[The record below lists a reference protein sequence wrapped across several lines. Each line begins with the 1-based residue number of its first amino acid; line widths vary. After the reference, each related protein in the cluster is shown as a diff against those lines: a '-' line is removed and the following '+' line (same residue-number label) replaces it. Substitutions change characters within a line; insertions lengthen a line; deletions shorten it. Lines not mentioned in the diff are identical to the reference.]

1 MNHKLTQTRIPA
13 ALGCLFLISTLLVA
27 ATFQPVRAQSEA
39 KAEAKEQDKP
49 KDAKRNREIG
59 LRLLNEMKGRLKE
72 FYFDP
77 KYRGIDLDARFK
89 AAENRIKTLDYNW
102 QVFRVLAQVLLD
114 FNDSHTRLRVPPR
127 TDNFE
132 YGFSMQ
138 MIGDECYVVNVKKGS
153 DAEANGLKVGDQ
165 ILSIGKHMPTRL
177 NLWKITYVLYQLDP
191 INFIDLK
198 IKSVEGE
205 ERQLTVKAKT
215 MTAEEKKKER
225 EKRKKEEKEKPYKC
239 QEISAEVIA
248 CKLYTFLVEKSL
260 IDKMMK
266 EVGQRPKLILDLRGN
281 GGGYVS
287 VEEYLTGYLFDHNV
301 KIADMVQRTK
311 TEERIAK
318 SKKDKSYKGEL
329 VVLVDSRSA
338 SAAEMVARVVQI
350 ERRGKV
356 VGDVSSGA
364 VMTSIYVPFFSPAS
378 ALSSIIL
385 SYVGMSLTIGD
396 VIMSDGSRLEHTGV
410 IPNERVMP
418 TGLALAKKT
427 DPVLAHAASML
438 GAKLTPEK
446 AGQFYFLTAKP
457 EGEDDPDA
465 GDADN

>member
-1 MNHKLTQTRIPA
+1 MNYKLTLTRMYA
-13 ALGCLFLISTLLVA
+13 GLRCLFLISMLLVA
-27 ATFQPVRAQSEA
+27 ATFQPALAQSEA
-39 KAEAKEQDKP
+39 KEAGKP

-59 LRLLNEMKGRLKE
+59 LRLLNEMKEGLKE

-77 KYRGIDLDARFK
+77 NYRGIDLDARFK
-89 AAENRIKTLDYNW
+89 AAETRIKTLDYNW
-102 QVFRVLAQVLLD
+102 QIFRVLAQVLLD

-138 MIGDECYVVNVKKGS
+138 MIGDECYVVSVKKGS
-153 DAEANGLKVGDQ
+153 DAEAQGLKVGDQ
-165 ILSIGKHMPTRL
+165 ILSVGKYAPTRQ

-198 IKSVEGE
+198 IRGVDGTEK
-205 ERQLTVKAKT
+205 QLTVKAKT

-225 EKRKKEEKEKPYKC
+225 EKRKNEEKEKPFKC
-239 QEISAEVIA
+239 QEINAEVIA
-248 CKLYTFLVEKSL
+248 CKLYTFLLEKNQ

-266 EVGQRPKLILDLRGN
+266 EVGQHPKLILDLRGN
-281 GGGYVS
+281 GGGYVL
-287 VEEYLTGYLFDHNV
+287 VEEYLTGYLFDRNV
-301 KIADMVQRTK
+301 KIADMVQRKK

-318 SKKDKSYKGEL
+318 GKKDKAFKGAL
-329 VVLVDSRSA
+329 LVLVDSRSA
-338 SAAEMVARVVQI
+338 SAAEIVARVVQI

-378 ALSSIIL
+378 ALSDLIF
-385 SYVGMSLTIGD
+385 SYVGMSMTIGD
-396 VIMSDGSRLEHTGV
+396 VIMSDGSRIEHVGV
-410 IPNERVMP
+410 IPDARVMP

-427 DPVLAHAASML
+427 DPVLAHAASLM
-438 GAKLTPEK
+438 GAELTPEK

-457 EGEDDPDA
+457 EGEDEN
-465 GDADN
+465 DADGADN